1 MRKFVFIFSLLI
13 AFAVSA
19 QDNYY
24 SMYSFVAEPQNEAA
38 IIKLVD
44 DYYSNNKP
52 EGVFVRLFENHFQ
65 DGSQKATHHIVF
77 LGTQEAIANMYSSGD
92 EKFAL
97 FITQVNQQ
105 TRNGAGSALGR
116 HISLHIDEGE
126 GQRYP
131 YQRIYLLDVDDT
143 QAFDKEHEKFQSKHR
158 PNGQIVVLASPMLGE
173 GHGDYNR
180 VIIAG
185 FKDMNAAIGGAN
197 GLLTGS
203 ALEARQKAQTEQR
216 ANDGDVEL
224 VGSGMRILLGAW

>member
-24 SMYSFVAEPQNEAA
+24 SMYSFVVEPQNEATVV
-38 IIKLVD
+38 KLVD
-44 DYYSNNKP
+44 DYYTNNKP

-65 DGSQKATHHIVF
+65 DGSEKATHHIVF
-77 LGTQEAIANMYSSGD
+77 LGSQEAIANMYANGD

-105 TRNGAGSALGR
+105 TKNGAGSSLGR

-131 YQRIYLLDVDDT
+131 YQRIYLLQADDT
-143 QAFDKEHEKFQSKHR
+143 QAFDKEFEKFQSKHR
-158 PNGQIVVLASPMLGE
+158 PAGQIVVLASPMLGE
-173 GHGDYNR
+173 GHGEYNR
-180 VIIAG
+180 VVIAG
-185 FKDMNAAIGGAN
+185 FKDMNAAIGGA
-197 GLLTGS
+197 GSLLPEK
-203 ALEARQKAQTEQR
+203 AREARQKAQTERR

-224 VGSGMRILLGAW
+224 IGSGMRILLGAW